1 MSVLS
6 YLQSRASSAVL
17 SSTENTSINTSI
29 TTLKSRLDGY
39 FTVADDGLSTH
50 FRFGSST
57 RGTILPRVD
66 DAHSDIDYLIV
77 FEKGGYNPQTY
88 LDRLK
93 RFVEKRYSSSD
104 IYQSHP
110 TIVLELN
117 HIKFDLV
124 PALFQWGSTY
134 KIPSS
139 TTSWQDTSPNDFN
152 STLETA
158 NKNNSY
164 LIKPTVRLAK
174 IWNASNGYVFDSYAF
189 EKWIANRFYL
199 FCSNQKDYL
208 FNVFDGLNANETT
221 QWRNDKINRAKQIVA
236 SVRDYEKREMPITA
250 EAEIKKLI
258 PEQDG

>member
-17 SSTENTSINTSI
+17 SSNENISINTSI
-29 TTLKSRLDGY
+29 TTIKERLDSY
-39 FTVADDGLSTH
+39 FTVSGDGLSSH

-93 RFVEKRYSSSD
+93 RFVEKRYSRSE
-104 IYQSHP
+104 IYQDHP

-124 PALFQWGSTY
+124 PALYQWGTTY

-139 TTSWQDTSPNDFN
+139 TTLWQETNPNDFN
-152 STLETA
+152 STLENV

-174 IWNASNGYVFDSYAF
+174 IWNASNGYVFESFAF
-189 EKWIANRFYL
+189 EKWIADRFYL

-208 FNVFDGLNANETT
+208 FNVFDGLTANQTT
-221 QWRNDKINRAKQIVA
+221 QWRNDKINRAKQLIA
-236 SVRDYEKREMPITA
+236 NVRDYERRDLSIL
-250 EAEIKKLI
+250 AEIEMKKII
-258 PEQDG
+258 PEQDI

>member
-6 YLQSRASSAVL
+6 YLQARASSAVL
-17 SSTENTSINTSI
+17 SSTENTSITTSI
-29 TTLKSRLDGY
+29 NTLKERLDSY
-39 FTVADDGLSTH
+39 FTVEGDSLRSH

-66 DAHSDIDYLIV
+66 DLNSDIDYLIA

-110 TIVLELN
+110 TIVLKLN

-124 PALFQWGSTY
+124 PALFQWGTTY

-139 TTSWQDTSPNDFN
+139 TTSWQDTNPNDFN
-152 STLETA
+152 STLENV
-158 NKNNSY
+158 NKNNNY

-174 IWNASNGYVFDSYAF
+174 IWNASNGYVFDSYKF

-208 FNVFDGLNANETT
+208 FNVFDSLSANESA
-221 QWRNDKINRAKQIVA
+221 QWRNDKINRAKQII
-236 SVRDYEKREMPITA
+236 SNVRDYEKRDLPLTA
-250 EAEIKKLI
+250 EDEIKKLI
-258 PEQDG
+258 PG

>member
-6 YLQSRASSAVL
+6 YLQARASSAVL
-17 SSTENTSINTSI
+17 STPENTSI
-29 TTLKSRLDGY
+29 TTSITTLRSRLDEY
-39 FTVADDGLSTH
+39 FTVKDDGLSSH

-66 DAHSDIDYLIV
+66 DAHSDIDYMIV
-77 FEKGGYNPQTY
+77 FQKGGYNPQTY

-93 RFVEKRYSSSD
+93 RFVEKRYSSSEL
-104 IYQSHP
+104 YQDHP
-110 TIVLELN
+110 TVVLELN

-124 PALFQWGSTY
+124 PALHQWGTTY

-152 STLETA
+152 STLERV

-174 IWNASNGYVFDSYAF
+174 IWNAANGYVYDSYGF
-189 EKWIANRFYL
+189 EKWIADRMFL

-208 FNVFDGLNANETT
+208 FNVFDSLPANEST
-221 QWRNDKINRAKQIVA
+221 QWRKDKINRAKQIIA
-236 SVRDYEKREMPITA
+236 NVRDYERREMPLTA
-250 EAEIKKLI
+250 ESEIKKLI
-258 PEQDG
+258 PEQD